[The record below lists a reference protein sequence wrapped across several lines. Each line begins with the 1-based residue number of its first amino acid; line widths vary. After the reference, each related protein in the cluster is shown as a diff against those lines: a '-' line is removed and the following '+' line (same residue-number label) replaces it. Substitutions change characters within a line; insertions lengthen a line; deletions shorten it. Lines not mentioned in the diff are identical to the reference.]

1 MSLTVT
7 SKEGRVGVFVV
18 SPVGSIDSDTHT
30 ILENKVDSIVETSPT
45 EIVFDMESVDY
56 ISSAGVR
63 VVLKTKKVLKKNEGR
78 VILMNLQ
85 PQIKK
90 VFDIINAL
98 PSMTV
103 FTSVRELDNY
113 LDKMQRKVMGEEG

>member
-1 MSLTVT
+1 MPLKVT
-7 SKEGRVGVFVV
+7 SNEERVGVFVV
-18 SPVGSIDSDTHT
+18 SPFGSIDSDTYT
-30 ILENKVDSIVETSPT
+30 ILEKEVDSILETSPT
-45 EIVFDMESVDY
+45 EIVFDMGSVNY

-98 PSMTV
+98 PSMTI
-103 FTSVRELDNY
+103 FSSIKELDNY
-113 LDKMQRKVMGEEG
+113 LDKMQRKVMEEEV

>member
-30 ILENKVDSIVETSPT
+30 ILEKKVDSIVETSPT

-103 FTSVRELDNY
+103 FTSIRELDNY